1 MAQQAPPPQKISID
15 KNEDVILQKLQAKAN
30 EVKVEAKKEISGF
43 KLVAGYSSD
52 EEEPEDNEEKDSE
65 IELKTTKTV
74 SEEEK
79 PCSTLFPITERATLE
94 TLQALDET
102 APSVVETETID
113 TKIFQRKRKID
124 IEIVNAQNNKPKQV
138 KTDEQHAGFGYKFS
152 SYTDYL
158 GFKSGGVM
166 FGKNEEAP
174 MSPKDEVG
182 GKEGKPDGVEFE
194 ETKTMLCE
202 KLAFLSEG
210 HATVSPVQTMMIQV
224 EVRVFGRIEKNL
236 CVFKIF
242 LYLV

>member
-15 KNEDVILQKLQAKAN
+15 KNEDDILKKLQTKAN
-30 EVKVEAKKEISGF
+30 EVKVETKKEISGF

-52 EEEPEDNEEKDSE
+52 EDEQEESEEKDSD
-65 IELKTTKTV
+65 K
-74 SEEEK
+74 SECIATEEVK
-79 PCSTLFPITERATLE
+79 PCSTLFPITERAPLE
-94 TLQALDET
+94 TLKVLDET
-102 APSVVETETID
+102 TPSVVENETID

-138 KTDEQHAGFGYKFS
+138 KSEEHAGFGYKFS

-174 MSPKDEVG
+174 ESPKNKDGDV
-182 GKEGKPDGVEFE
+182 GKEGKNEAGEFE

-224 EVRVFGRIEKNL
+224 EVRLN
-236 CVFKIF
+236 IF
-242 LYLV
+242 LGVGWFCCCFI